1 MLGIYIA
8 IAVVGVLILIF
19 FVDEL
24 PKYLMPE
31 KEKDLGKNYL
41 KLLASTAK
49 LIQNPKQLALIPLT
63 MYSGF
68 IQAAFNAEF
77 TKVSGSHNML
87 VFYKL
92 FLRQPTEI
100 DRGAVKKKQ

>member
-8 IAVVGVLILIF
+8 IAIIGVFILVF

-31 KEKDLGKNYL
+31 KEKNIGKNYL

-49 LIQNPKQLALIPLT
+49 QLKKPKQLALIPLT
-63 MYSGF
+63 MYIGF
-68 IQAAFNAEF
+68 EQTAFSAEF
-77 TKVSGSHNML
+77 TKVSNC
-87 VFYKL
+87 
-92 FLRQPTEI
+92 
-100 DRGAVKKKQ
+100 